1 MESKYPMNPN
11 ENIRSLHHHSV
22 GSFPQGSYYH
32 GASSFYPSSFRGGVV
47 PHHPA
52 PQEQLTARIL
62 PVDAKNTSIA
72 TGAATGAATSTG
84 ARSYVPHHDH
94 PYYYYPYQPSIALS
108 RGAYPTN
115 SGGWPS
121 NYHADGF
128 NSSTPYALSAPCASS
143 QFPNHDTSSTTTNP
157 HGTSSVI
164 PTKGAEPRIVT
175 SKKEEDKVVGTA
187 NVNAPPTSDTN
198 DTCHT
203 TTNDN
208 ACSRNPK
215 VSNQNHNLSSSSN
228 NGGYYADSA
237 NKKKIHDEQQQ
248 KSKPFKPIEK
258 DPGSSPNENMTTC
271 NEDQQERAPD
281 KSLIFDPSNSACFLS
296 PCETNKDDDGQY
308 KQDNYMQAAERKRCR
323 EKRRRHCIAQSIEN
337 LSDVIL
343 MVDVSKRLTRSKH
356 NNQLCLSRDSIDT
369 ITPVTDDSTRSNKKR
384 PCPSTS
390 STHNK
395 AQEKNDSNAFCLS
408 TSNASSSH
416 FTFNRADIVNYASF
430 LLKKFSL
437 EIDELK
443 LKLALKESS
452 FSESSSVPTDMTP
465 NNSKQLQQQ
474 VLPIAPNLTNNMAP
488 NKSMISQQQPVLT
501 PMSAKAT
508 TTNLNTTTIN
518 IDSAPTNNMAPNN
531 SMISQ
536 QQTHIIALP
545 HVTTHLTITT
555 DNINRV
561 PNNTIQLQQETEKL
575 PQVCNTGALP
585 PSASSLY
592 VNATPRLAPVS
603 QLTTENDSFHQSVD
617 NDHTLQLYS
626 RYEALLK
633 QQQEVRL

>member
-1 MESKYPMNPN
+1 MHPAKGGTPWGFVQICHPPPRASHKFITCTRKTRVNDFDYCHVGLKPHRARLAQPASIILNNTLKDSRSSPLVFENILLSLLIVLMESKYPMNPN

-22 GSFPQGSYYH
+22 GSFPQGSYYD

-52 PQEQLTARIL
+52 PQEQLTAWIL

-228 NGGYYADSA
+228 FRS
-237 NKKKIHDEQQQ
+237 
-248 KSKPFKPIEK
+248 
-258 DPGSSPNENMTTC
+258 
-271 NEDQQERAPD
+271 
-281 KSLIFDPSNSACFLS
+281 
-296 PCETNKDDDGQY
+296 
-308 KQDNYMQAAERKRCR
+308 
-323 EKRRRHCIAQSIEN
+323 
-337 LSDVIL
+337 
-343 MVDVSKRLTRSKH
+343 RSKT
-356 NNQLCLSRDSIDT
+356 SR
-369 ITPVTDDSTRSNKKR
+369 
-384 PCPSTS
+384 
-390 STHNK
+390 
-395 AQEKNDSNAFCLS
+395 
-408 TSNASSSH
+408 
-416 FTFNRADIVNYASF
+416 NYQ
-430 LLKKFSL
+430 
-437 EIDELK
+437 D
-443 LKLALKESS
+443 
-452 FSESSSVPTDMTP
+452 
-465 NNSKQLQQQ
+465 
-474 VLPIAPNLTNNMAP
+474 
-488 NKSMISQQQPVLT
+488 
-501 PMSAKAT
+501 
-508 TTNLNTTTIN
+508 
-518 IDSAPTNNMAPNN
+518 
-531 SMISQ
+531 
-536 QQTHIIALP
+536 
-545 HVTTHLTITT
+545 
-555 DNINRV
+555 
-561 PNNTIQLQQETEKL
+561 
-575 PQVCNTGALP
+575 
-585 PSASSLY
+585 
-592 VNATPRLAPVS
+592 
-603 QLTTENDSFHQSVD
+603 
-617 NDHTLQLYS
+617 
-626 RYEALLK
+626 
-633 QQQEVRL
+633 